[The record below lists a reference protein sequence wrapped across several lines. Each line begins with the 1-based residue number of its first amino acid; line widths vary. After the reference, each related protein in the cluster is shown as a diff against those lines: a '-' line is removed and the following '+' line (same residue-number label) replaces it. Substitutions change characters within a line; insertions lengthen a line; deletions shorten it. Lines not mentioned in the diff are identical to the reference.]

1 MTADAAP
8 SAPRGLLLSS
18 YVTSLVRPDASVP
31 GPALP
36 QIALVGRSNVGKS
49 TLLNRLVGRR
59 ALARTSRT
67 PGKTRA
73 LNVFS
78 WGGRCYLVDVP
89 GYGWAKVGR
98 SERAAF
104 RKLVEGYLS
113 SRPELAA
120 VLWLLDL
127 RREPSA
133 DDAAI
138 GAVLAARGVP
148 ALAVLTKADQ
158 VPRSRRPAAVRAV
171 TDGLGL
177 DGSACVVTSARTLEG
192 MEELRESVLAFLG

>member
-1 MTADAAP
+1 VTPDEAP

-18 YVTSLVRPDASVP
+18 YVTSLVRPDAPLP
-31 GPALP
+31 GPTLP
-36 QIALVGRSNVGKS
+36 QVALIGRSNVGKS

-73 LNVFS
+73 LNVFT
-78 WGGRCYLVDVP
+78 WGGRCHLVDVP
-89 GYGWAKVGR
+89 GYGWAQVGR
-98 SERAAF
+98 AERAAF

-113 SRPELAA
+113 ARPELVG

-133 DDAAI
+133 DDGAI

-148 ALAVLTKADQ
+148 ALAVLTKADL
-158 VPRSRRPAAVRAV
+158 VPRSRRPERVRAV
-171 TDGLGL
+171 ADALGL
-177 DGSACVVTSARTLEG
+177 DEAACVMTSARTLEG
-192 MEELRESVLAFLG
+192 MEELRDSVLAFLG

>member
-1 MTADAAP
+1 MSADAAP

-18 YVTSLVRPDASVP
+18 YVTSLVRPDAPVP
-31 GPALP
+31 GPPLP
-36 QIALVGRSNVGKS
+36 HIALVGRSNVGKS

-59 ALARTSRT
+59 ALARTSHT

-73 LNVFS
+73 LNIFD

-89 GYGWAKVGR
+89 GYGWAQVGR

-104 RKLVEGYLS
+104 RKLVEGYLAT
-113 SRPELAA
+113 RPELAA

-148 ALAVLTKADQ
+148 VLAVLTKADQ
-158 VPRSRRPAAVRAV
+158 VTRSRRPTSLLAV

-177 DGSACVVTSARTLEG
+177 DASACVVTSARTLEG
-192 MEELRESVLAFLG
+192 MEELRESVLAFLA

>member
-1 MTADAAP
+1 
-8 SAPRGLLLSS
+8 LLSA
-18 YVTSLVRPDASVP
+18 YVTSLVTPDAPVP
-31 GPALP
+31 GPERP
-36 QIALVGRSNVGKS
+36 EIALVGRSNVGKS

-73 LNVFS
+73 LNVFT
-78 WGGRCYLVDVP
+78 WGERLYLVDVP
-89 GYGWAKVGR
+89 GYGWAQASR
-98 SERAAF
+98 SDRAGY
-104 RKLVEGYLS
+104 RKLVDGYLA
-113 SRPELAA
+113 SRPQLAG

-127 RREPSA
+127 RRDPSA

-138 GAVLAARGVP
+138 GEVLAARGVP

-158 VPRSRRPAAVRAV
+158 VPRARRPARLRAV
-171 TDGLGL
+171 TVALGL
-177 DGSACVVTSARTLEG
+177 DEEACVVTSARTSEG

>member
-1 MTADAAP
+1 VTAEAAP
-8 SAPRGLLLSS
+8 SAPRGLLLSA
-18 YVTSLVRPDASVP
+18 YVTSLVRPDAPVP

-36 QIALVGRSNVGKS
+36 QIALIGRSNVGKS
-49 TLLNRLVGRR
+49 TLLNRLAGRR

-89 GYGWAKVGR
+89 GYGWAQVAR
-98 SERAAF
+98 AERAAL
-104 RKLVEGYLS
+104 RRLVEGYLA

-127 RREPSA
+127 RREPSP

-158 VPRSRRPAAVRAV
+158 VPRGQRPARVRAV
-171 TDGLGL
+171 AGGLGL
-177 DGSACVVTSARTLEG
+177 DEAACVVTSARTLEG
-192 MEELRESVLAFLG
+192 MEELRDSVLAYLG

>member
-1 MTADAAP
+1 MTAGRAP
-8 SAPRGLLLSS
+8 SQARGLLLSR
-18 YVTSLVRPDASVP
+18 YVTSLVRPDAPLP

-73 LNVFS
+73 LNVFD

-89 GYGWAKVGR
+89 GYGWAQVGHA
-98 SERAAF
+98 ERTAF
-104 RKLVEGYLS
+104 RRLIEAYLTA
-113 SRPELAA
+113 RPELAA

-133 DDAAI
+133 DDVAI

-158 VPRSRRPAAVRAV
+158 VPRSRRGARVRAV
-171 TDGLGL
+171 AEGLGL
-177 DGSACVVTSARTLEG
+177 DEGACVVTSARTLEG
-192 MEELRESVLAFLG
+192 MEELRDSVLAFLG